1 MGKMSPRDRQKQAR
15 YFRELVRRVWV
26 KPQFGDGCTMSPD
39 TAIVRVK
46 ETGEF
51 RAVSLVPCCEP
62 HDVAYAKGGTA
73 EDRRAADKEF
83 HLCLRCRVG
92 WLRSRMYYTAVRV
105 FGGRHF
111 G

>member
-1 MGKMSPRDRQKQAR
+1 MGKQSHRDRKKKDR
-15 YFRELVRRVWV
+15 LFRELARRVWT

-39 TAIVRVK
+39 TAILRVK
-46 ETGEF
+46 ETGEY

-92 WLRSRMYYTAVRV
+92 WLRSRMYYTAGRI
-105 FGGRHF
+105 FGGSHF